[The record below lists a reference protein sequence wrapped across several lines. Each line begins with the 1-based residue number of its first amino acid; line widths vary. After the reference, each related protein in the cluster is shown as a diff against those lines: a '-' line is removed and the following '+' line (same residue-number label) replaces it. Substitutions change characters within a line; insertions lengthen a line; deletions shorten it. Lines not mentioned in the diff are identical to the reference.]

1 MVLRRILSVSRLI
14 SIVLTKLY
22 TRLLRRR
29 KNIEIGKNSYVYYR
43 SAIVN
48 KSKLG
53 GVKIGSGCTIGRR
66 VKGYH
71 AGMPFYTTLLND
83 GNESHITIGDKCRMN
98 GVYIHAHNNIV
109 IGNNCVFAAGISI
122 IDSNG
127 YELYSKDRTVGH
139 DTPKPIIIGNNVWVG
154 LNAVIL
160 KDTTIGNNSVV
171 AAGSVVKG
179 HYPENSVIQGNP
191 AVVVKY
197 LRIENK
203 KSNVTIESDK

>member
-1 MVLRRILSVSRLI
+1 
-14 SIVLTKLY
+14 
-22 TRLLRRR
+22 
-29 KNIEIGKNSYVYYR
+29 
-43 SAIVN
+43 
-48 KSKLG
+48 
-53 GVKIGSGCTIGRR
+53 
-66 VKGYH
+66 
-71 AGMPFYTTLLND
+71 MPFYTTLLND